1 MFVPMYDYVH
11 MNSAAYGEEKKKK
24 KKTTKDLATPDLEV
38 TIVWI
43 ARSEYHVKIIM
54 KEDLQK

>member
-1 MFVPMYDYVH
+1 M
-11 MNSAAYGEEKKKK
+11 EKKKKK
-24 KKTTKDLATPDLEV
+24 KKTTKDLAIPELGV
-38 TIVWI
+38 TIVWA